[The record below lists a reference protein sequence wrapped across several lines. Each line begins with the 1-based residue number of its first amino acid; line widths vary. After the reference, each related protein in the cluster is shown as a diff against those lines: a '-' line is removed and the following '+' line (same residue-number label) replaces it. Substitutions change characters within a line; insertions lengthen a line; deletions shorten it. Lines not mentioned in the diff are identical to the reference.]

1 MHTKD
6 SRPPAPSWRRI
17 SLRAAVLSAFLAGA
31 VNVQAQSVTIFGSLG
46 NFDAANNVGQ
56 DAHGFEIQLEGI
68 QASDIVYT
76 WPGNKYGQP
85 VIVPYATGVY
95 VRYVSPY
102 NAATQSFPATT
113 VPIAPGTNFGGTCY
127 MGTAT
132 YLTAGCDHF
141 GVHLALNL
149 NPTATNS
156 RWLVADPQ
164 VAGTLT
170 GVGVPAA
177 IVAPVWTVV
186 PPPPTNPTAPPTVVA
201 EINAPEPPQVPGQYG
216 DATWV
221 KVYKTELTREVALD
235 ELTTGNTAV
244 VPQDPAQLETAWKLI
259 QQSPPTGHKQ
269 RGKHAN
275 SGSPNSNSRSI
286 VRRYETYAYTGAYDP
301 LTHEA
306 LCGGDGTCNAPL
318 DGELGDLL
326 GAQMAAINIG
336 IPSLAIARV
345 GNGNVNSTDKVLSCG
360 SKCSSNYPLGTAVA
374 LVASPAS
381 GNVFAGW
388 TGACSGTQLTCNLT
402 VTDSLTATATFI
414 PQFTLSIGRS
424 GSGTVTGT
432 PSGIDRAINCG
443 SACSA
448 KFSQATVVT
457 LTATPAPGLQ
467 FVGWS
472 GACSGMANVCSLSIN
487 KDTTAQANFK

>member
-1 MHTKD
+1 MYTRTI
-6 SRPPAPSWRRI
+6 RPARRVA
-17 SLRAAVLSAFLAGA
+17 LGAALLAMLSAAS
-31 VNVQAQSVTIFGSLG
+31 VHAQSVTIFGALG
-46 NFDAANNVGQ
+46 NFDAANNLGQ

-68 QASDIVYT
+68 QPSDIVYM

-85 VIVPYATGVY
+85 TIVPYATGVY

-102 NAATQSFPATT
+102 NAATRSFTATT
-113 VPIAPGTNFGGTCY
+113 VPIAPGTAFGGTCY

-141 GVHLALNL
+141 GVHLAMNV
-149 NPTATNS
+149 NPTATTS

-164 VAGTLT
+164 FAGSLVGYGVA
-170 GVGVPAA
+170 AA

-186 PPPPTNPTAPPTVVA
+186 PPAQVGAAPTVVA
-201 EINAPEPPQVPGQYG
+201 EINAPEAPRVQGQYG

-221 KVYKTELTREVALD
+221 KVFKTELTREVALT
-235 ELTTGNTAV
+235 ELTTGNAAV
-244 VPQDPAQLETAWKLI
+244 VPQDPTQIETAWKLL
-259 QQSPPTGHKQ
+259 QQSPPNAHKQ

-275 SGSPNSNSRSI
+275 SGSPNSNSRAI

-306 LCGGDGTCNAPL
+306 MCGGDGTCNSPQA
-318 DGELGDLL
+318 GELGDMQ
-326 GAQMAAINIG
+326 GAQMAAVNIG
-336 IPSLAIARV
+336 IPSLTITKA
-345 GNGNVNSTDKVLSCG
+345 GNGNVASTDKVLSCG
-360 SKCSSNYPLGTAVA
+360 SKCSSPYALGTAVS
-374 LVASPAS
+374 LVAQPAS

-388 TGACSGTQLTCNLT
+388 AGACSGTQTTCTIN

-414 PQFTLSIGRS
+414 AQFTLSIGRS

-432 PSGIDRAINCG
+432 PSGIDRAISCG
-443 SACSA
+443 GNCSA

-457 LTATPAPGLQ
+457 LTATPAAGAQ
-467 FVGWS
+467 FTGWS
-472 GACSGMANVCSLSIN
+472 GACTGTATICSLSIN
-487 KDTTAQANFK
+487 KDTSVQASFK